1 MELKNLKV
9 GVQTGGIFD
18 ACTKDEAVLDEGFKL
33 IKDTGFD
40 CVDYN
45 IDNFLPSTA
54 IRTGE
59 LTDFFDKS
67 VEEICECL
75 APTKAAA
82 ERHGIAFSQMHAP
95 FPLHVAGKDSV
106 NTYMMMVAEK
116 TLAAAAYLGCPAV
129 VMHPFTHPC
138 KEYQKEVNLGMYRA
152 MMPAAKK
159 YGVKVCLENLF
170 ENSRKV
176 PREGACA
183 MAEEA
188 CWYVDTLNAEA
199 GEEIFGFCFDVGHAN
214 LLRKNIREYL
224 RAIGHRLTILHIHDN
239 DGMFDSHMVPYT
251 QNIGFE
257 KFYATDW
264 ESFIDGL
271 KIAGYRGV
279 LSFETFRAVENAPKP
294 IVPSILQNISAIGR
308 YFSDRVLEK

>member
-1 MELKNLKV
+1 MEKKNLKV

-18 ACTKDEAVLDEGFKL
+18 ACTCDETVLDEGFRL
-33 IKDTGFD
+33 IKETGFD

-45 IDNFLPSTA
+45 IDNCLTPTA
-54 IRTGE
+54 IRSGE
-59 LTDFFDKS
+59 LSPFFDQS
-67 VEEICECL
+67 VEEICAFL

-82 ERHGIAFSQMHAP
+82 QKHGIEFSQMHAP
-95 FPLHVAGKDSV
+95 FPLYITGKDAI
-106 NTYMMMVAEK
+106 NEYMMMVAEK

-129 VMHPFTHPC
+129 VMHPFTHPD
-138 KEYQKEVNLGMYRA
+138 KEFQKQVNLGMYRR

-170 ENSRKV
+170 EGTQRV
-176 PREGACA
+176 PREGACSIVT
-183 MAEEA
+183 EA

-199 GEEIFGFCFDVGHAN
+199 EEEIFGFCFDVGHAN
-214 LLRKNIREYL
+214 LLRRNIREFL
-224 RAIGHRLTILHIHDN
+224 RGIGNRLTILHIHDN

-251 QNIGFE
+251 QNIGFD

-271 KIAGYRGV
+271 KIIGYRGT
-279 LSFETFRAVENAPKP
+279 LSFETFRAVEDAPKP

-308 YFSDRVLEK
+308 YFSDRVLEE